1 MKYGDWRNKFKMK
14 ELTDILRFYKEIGA
28 DFVKRNT
35 SDPISEIRELTRE
48 IQSCMKCRLHKTKT
62 NYVPGEGSINPD
74 IMFIGEGP
82 GETEDKFGRPFI
94 GKAGQLLEKII
105 IKMGYSRETVFIGNI
120 VKCRPPNNRD
130 PQKDEVEHCI
140 GFLEEQIK
148 ILKPKVIVCLG
159 RVALN
164 NLLGENFSITKV
176 RGKLFDYLGVPVIPT
191 YHPAFIL
198 HKKGREEISRVK
210 WETWSDMEKVLKILN
225 GEDFIDR

>member
-1 MKYGDWRNKFKMK
+1 MT

-28 DFVKRNT
+28 DFVEKRT
-35 SDPISEIRELTRE
+35 PDPSSGLRE
-48 IQSCMKCRLHKTKT
+48 ISRRILSCKGCDLYKTKT
-62 NYVPGEGSINPD
+62 NYVPGEGSASPE

-105 IKMGYSRETVFIGNI
+105 KKMGYSRDTVFIGNI

-130 PQKDEVEHCI
+130 PQKDEVEACI
-140 GFLEEQIK
+140 PFLKDQIRV
-148 ILKPKVIVCLG
+148 LKPKVIVCLG

-164 NLLGENFSITKV
+164 NLLNANHSITKV
-176 RGKLFDYLGVPVIPT
+176 RGKLFEYMGIPVIPT

-198 HKKGREEISRVK
+198 HKREKDEISRVK
-210 WETWSDMEKVLKILN
+210 WETWRDMETVLAIVT
-225 GEDFIDR
+225 GEDVIEG